1 MTSLRCDIQPRA
13 GEGRPSWEQVC
24 ASTDTRHLSLLHFW
38 GKRGLFIWTKLVTL
52 VAGIML
58 ATFDTAQLIFLI
70 VGSVGSFLTII
81 LLNSLQRKGHSLQ
94 ETIPL

>member
-24 ASTDTRHLSLLHFW
+24 ASTDTKHLSLLHFW
-38 GKRGLFIWTKLVTL
+38 GTRGLFIGTELVAF
-52 VAGIML
+52 VAGITL

-70 VGSVGSFLTII
+70 TGSVSSFLTII
-81 LLNSLQRKGHSLQ
+81 LLTLPQRKGHK
-94 ETIPL
+94 